1 MTTETL
7 RTSVPDGAGSRRAD
21 GPVGPRGGPQ
31 RRPPGG
37 RGRRR
42 RWSLFALGTVL
53 ALLTVFPLLWMA
65 LGSFKTAEEVNS
77 PDLVPSTVT
86 FENYLYVFAEVPFA
100 RYLLNSFFVSA
111 AVTLIALWFHS
122 MAAYA
127 LARLRF
133 PGREKIFL
141 AIFATMLVSAPV
153 TIIPTF
159 VIVRTLGM
167 VDNYAGLIVPAIF
180 NAFGIF
186 LLRQFYVS
194 LPRELEE
201 AGLVDGASYWR
212 IYRSIVLPLS
222 RPILAALSVFF
233 FLANWNSFVWPLT
246 VTSDPNLRVVQV
258 GIQSFQQQ
266 YAADW
271 NYILAASTVAAL
283 PTLAIF
289 FFFQKQ
295 IVASIKTSGLK

>member
-1 MTTETL
+1 MTTDAT
-7 RTSVPDGAGSRRAD
+7 TPHSAAAGAPSRASRGEA
-21 GPVGPRGGPQ
+21 PRP
-31 RRPPGG
+31 
-37 RGRRR
+37 RRR
-42 RWSLFALGTVL
+42 RSRLAWLLFAIGLVL
-53 ALLTVFPLLWMA
+53 AIATVFPLLWMV

-77 PDLVPSTVT
+77 PQLIPSTFT
-86 FENYLYVFAEVPFA
+86 LDNYVYVFSQVPFA

-111 AVTLIALWFHS
+111 AVTVIALWFHS

-141 AIFATMLVSAPV
+141 GIFATMLVSAPV

-159 VIVRTLGM
+159 IIVRTLGM
-167 VDNYAGLIVPAIF
+167 VDSYAGLIVPAIF

-194 LPRELEE
+194 LPDELEE
-201 AGLVDGASYWR
+201 AALVDGASYWK
-212 IYRSIVLPLS
+212 IYWSIVLPLS
-222 RPILAALSVFF
+222 RPILAALAVFF
-233 FLANWNSFVWPLT
+233 FLANWNSFVWPMT
-246 VTSDPNLRVVQV
+246 VTSDPKLRVVQL

-271 NYILAASTVAAL
+271 NFILAAATVAAL
-283 PTLAIF
+283 PTLGIF
-289 FFFQKQ
+289 FVFQKQ

>member
-1 MTTETL
+1 MTTETTAPSAPAGAAPL
-7 RTSVPDGAGSRRAD
+7 RP
-21 GPVGPRGGPQ
+21 
-31 RRPPGG
+31 
-37 RGRRR
+37 RRR
-42 RWSLFALGTVL
+42 RRPGRWVLLAVGVVL
-53 ALLTVFPLLWMA
+53 ALLTVFPLVWMVM
-65 LGSFKTAEEVNS
+65 GSVKTPEEVNS
-77 PDLVPSTVT
+77 PSLIPSTVT
-86 FENYLYVFAEVPFA
+86 FENYVYVFSQVPFA
-100 RYLLNSFFVSA
+100 RYLFNSFFISA
-111 AVTLIALWFHS
+111 AVTVLALWFHS

-127 LARLRF
+127 LARLDF
-133 PGREKIFL
+133 PGRERIFL

-159 VIVRTLGM
+159 IIVRTLGM

-186 LLRQFYVS
+186 LLRQFYIS
-194 LPRELEE
+194 LPDELEE
-201 AGLVDGASYWR
+201 AALVDGASYWS
-212 IYRSIVLPLS
+212 IYWRIVLPLS
-222 RPILAALSVFF
+222 RPILSALAVFF
-233 FLANWNSFVWPLT
+233 FLANWNSFVWPMT
-246 VTSDPNLRVVQV
+246 VTSDPKLRVVQL

-289 FFFQKQ
+289 FVFQKQ

>member
-1 MTTETL
+1 MTTDTTAL
-7 RTSVPDGAGSRRAD
+7 APTTGAGSS
-21 GPVGPRGGPQ
+21 Q
-31 RRPPGG
+31 LRP
-37 RGRRR
+37 RRR
-42 RWSLFALGTVL
+42 RRPGRWGLLAIGVVL
-53 ALLTVFPLLWMA
+53 ALLTVFPLVWMVM
-65 LGSFKTAEEVNS
+65 GSVKTPEEVNS
-77 PDLVPSTVT
+77 PSLIPSTVT
-86 FENYLYVFAEVPFA
+86 FENYVYVFSQVPFA
-100 RYLLNSFFVSA
+100 RYLFNSFFISSA
-111 AVTLIALWFHS
+111 ITVLALWFHS

-127 LARLRF
+127 LARLDF
-133 PGREKIFL
+133 PGRERIFL

-159 VIVRTLGM
+159 IIVRTLGM

-186 LLRQFYVS
+186 LLRQFYIS
-194 LPRELEE
+194 LPDELEE
-201 AGLVDGASYWR
+201 AALVDGASYWT
-212 IYRSIVLPLS
+212 IYWRIVLPLS
-222 RPILAALSVFF
+222 RPILSALAVFF
-233 FLANWNSFVWPLT
+233 FLANWNSFVWPMT
-246 VTSDPNLRVVQV
+246 VTSDPRLRVVQL

-289 FFFQKQ
+289 FVFQKQ

>member
-1 MTTETL
+1 MTTETRTAPDAVEATAPL
-7 RTSVPDGAGSRRAD
+7 RP
-21 GPVGPRGGPQ
+21 
-31 RRPPGG
+31 
-37 RGRRR
+37 RRR
-42 RWSLFALGTVL
+42 RHPGRWVLLAIGVVL
-53 ALLTVFPLLWMA
+53 ALLTVFPLVWMVM
-65 LGSFKTAEEVNS
+65 GSVKTPEEVNS
-77 PDLVPSTVT
+77 PSLIPSTLT
-86 FENYLYVFAEVPFA
+86 FENYVYVFSQVPFA
-100 RYLLNSFFVSA
+100 RYLFNSFFISA
-111 AVTLIALWFHS
+111 AVTVLALWFHS

-127 LARLRF
+127 LARLDF
-133 PGREKIFL
+133 PGRERIFL

-159 VIVRTLGM
+159 IIVRTLGM

-186 LLRQFYVS
+186 LLRQFYIS
-194 LPRELEE
+194 LPDELEE
-201 AGLVDGASYWR
+201 AALVDGASYWS
-212 IYRSIVLPLS
+212 IYWRIVLPLS
-222 RPILAALSVFF
+222 RPILSALAVFF
-233 FLANWNSFVWPLT
+233 FLANWNSFVWPMT
-246 VTSDPNLRVVQV
+246 VTSDPQLRVVQL

-289 FFFQKQ
+289 FVFQKQ

>member
-1 MTTETL
+1 MTTESTAPAPAAGAATL
-7 RTSVPDGAGSRRAD
+7 RPRHRRLPGRWILLA
-21 GPVGPRGGPQ
+21 VGM
-31 RRPPGG
+31 
-37 RGRRR
+37 
-42 RWSLFALGTVL
+42 LL
-53 ALLTVFPLLWMA
+53 ALLTVFPLVWMVM
-65 LGSFKTAEEVNS
+65 GSLKTPEEVNS
-77 PDLVPSTVT
+77 PSLIPSTVT
-86 FENYLYVFAEVPFA
+86 MENYVYVFSQVPFA
-100 RYLLNSFFVSA
+100 RYLFNSFFISA
-111 AVTLIALWFHS
+111 AVTVLALWFHS

-127 LARLRF
+127 LARLDF
-133 PGREKIFL
+133 PGRERIFL

-159 VIVRTLGM
+159 IIVRTLGM

-186 LLRQFYVS
+186 LLRQFYIS
-194 LPRELEE
+194 LPGELEE
-201 AGLVDGASYWR
+201 AALVDGASYWK
-212 IYRSIVLPLS
+212 IYWRIVLPLS
-222 RPILAALSVFF
+222 RPILSALAVFF
-233 FLANWNSFVWPLT
+233 FLANWNSFVWPMT
-246 VTSDPNLRVVQV
+246 VTSDPNLRVVQL

-289 FFFQKQ
+289 FVFQKQ